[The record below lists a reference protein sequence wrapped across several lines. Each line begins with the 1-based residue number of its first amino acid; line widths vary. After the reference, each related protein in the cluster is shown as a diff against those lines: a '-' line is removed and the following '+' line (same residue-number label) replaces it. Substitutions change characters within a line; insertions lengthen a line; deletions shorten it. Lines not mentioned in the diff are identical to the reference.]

1 MNKKTPVL
9 SPASFVTFYSP
20 HTKVKHEHGNSILTE
35 LLIQDE
41 PMGAYSKQIQSL
53 RQRFNGMYYKF
64 VEKLASVN
72 SYEHLSEAQQEDLHS
87 LFDELVEMRTL
98 LEQEPIS
105 TR

>member
-1 MNKKTPVL
+1 MHKKPTEL
-9 SPASFVTFYSP
+9 SPASFVTIYTRHS
-20 HTKVKHEHGNSILTE
+20 KQKREHGNSTLTE

-41 PMGAYSKQIQSL
+41 PIGVYSKQIQSL

-72 SYEHLSEAQQEDLHS
+72 SYGHLSEAQQEDLHS